1 MLYDMHVHSQNSH
14 DSTAAVCDVAAAAIQ
29 NGVSLLA
36 ITDHCDI
43 QYRETV
49 DLPSVFA
56 ASVAETKAAAGSHA
70 DLEILTGIEVGEGLW
85 DLPYAENLIRSFP
98 FDVVIGS
105 VHAVRYEGYT
115 EPYSTI
121 DFSGMPRSVLE
132 AYLDAYFDDLL
143 ETVETLD
150 CDIVAHLT
158 CPFRY
163 VNGKFG
169 LGADPMRY
177 RDKIGSILD
186 AVIKRSLALEVNTS
200 GIGTAFGELMP
211 PEWVLRDYR
220 ARGGELV
227 TLGSDA
233 HVPERTG
240 NGFGETLELLKRCGF
255 DSYFYYKAR
264 KAHRVEIP

>member
-56 ASVAETKAAAGSHA
+56 ASVAEAKAAAELCA

-98 FDVVIGS
+98 FDVVVGS

-121 DFSGMPRSVLE
+121 DFSEMPRSVLE

-186 AVIKRSLALEVNTS
+186 AVVKRSLALEVNTS
-200 GIGTAFGELMP
+200 GIGTAFGELRP

-240 NGFGETLELLKRCGF
+240 NGFGETLKLLKRCGF

-264 KAHRVEIP
+264 KAYPVEIP